1 MKEKAESEQPETQ
14 MLFREMTS
22 DVQRLLID
30 LSMKGYIYIGR
41 TGAGLTN
48 DFRKSTFQH
57 GTMKVIEEEKSF
69 IGEIQAKIL
78 QLISIEGPR
87 WVPFKRIEE
96 EYYGVKLPKPVT
108 AETLESE
115 RDE

>member
-1 MKEKAESEQPETQ
+1 
-14 MLFREMTS
+14 MLFKETTS

-57 GTMKVIEEEKSF
+57 GTIKVIEEEKSF
-69 IGEIQAKIL
+69 IGDLAAKIL

-96 EYYGVKLPKPVT
+96 EYYGVKLPGLVT
-108 AETLESE
+108 RETKAEEE
-115 RDE
+115 